1 MAIDLERIMNRIMEM
16 VENKQKNMP
25 SGMQVYNDAQTRAKG
40 DAIDKVNMHKD
51 EMSVRD
57 REINQRDRNSLL
69 ANPASSLDSSGRNA
83 YANAALGK
91 MNAEAQ
97 YNLGMAAHGFG
108 SGRQAEATGNYQQ
121 SQADKQNVLLP
132 VFERM
137 SNQDQARVLFDRLP
151 QSQNSTSSPANSEYN
166 YFTAPQQSNSI
177 AAPQQTSYVDN
188 NSSISQV
195 PDERE
200 KFATMINSPN
210 KLTLSEQLRGPVA
223 NKKPATWMDSYNRPK
238 STLGF

>member
-1 MAIDLERIMNRIMEM
+1 MAIDLEGIMNRIMGM
-16 VENKQKNMP
+16 VENKQKNTP
-25 SGMQVYNDAQTRAKG
+25 SGMQVYNDAQIRAKW

-108 SGRQAEATGNYQQ
+108 SGRQAEATGNYYQGKADTESAMRPAFQNMDQRSQLNALLGRDLSADNRFGNSQYIPPSINQ
-121 SQADKQNVLLP
+121 SIATPSITTPSYNDETVKTSQRERDLIYGNNNGLNSP
-132 VFERM
+132 VQTTPMDYSF
-137 SNQDQARVLFDRLP
+137 NNLN
-151 QSQNSTSSPANSEYN
+151 SQN
-166 YFTAPQQSNSI
+166 
-177 AAPQQTSYVDN
+177 
-188 NSSISQV
+188 
-195 PDERE
+195 
-200 KFATMINSPN
+200 N
-210 KLTLSEQLRGPVA
+210 KLKRDYFSH
-223 NKKPATWMDSYNRPK
+223 
-238 STLGF
+238 